1 VRHAPGALV
10 TRYARSIFAV
20 ARDADKLDEV
30 RKDLAEITDA
40 WRQYPE
46 LALLVMNPRLS
57 REKKRGI
64 LTALS
69 DRVGA
74 GTITRNFLDLL
85 LDKDRLEVLYDI
97 GSRFEDLWRIEK
109 GQVEVTVTTAVPLS
123 ETLQKSVYDFLAA
136 KCGKEPLIT
145 WGHDPR
151 ILGGLV
157 LLWPDRIYDGSLARK
172 LENLRLHLAQ
182 GAPLAAAQL

>member
-10 TRYARSIFAV
+10 SRYARSVFEA
-20 ARDADKLDEV
+20 ARDAGKLAEV
-30 RKDLAEITDA
+30 RSDLDQITDA
-40 WRQYPE
+40 WRRNPE

-64 LTALS
+64 LTALAAKA
-69 DRVGA
+69 GA
-74 GTITRNFLDLL
+74 VQLTRNFLDLL
-85 LDKDRLEVLYDI
+85 LDKDRLEVLYDL
-97 GSRFEDLWRIEK
+97 GAHFERLWRADK

-123 ETLQKSVYDFLAA
+123 DPLRKTIFDSLAA
-136 KCGKEPLIT
+136 TSGKEPLVT
-145 WGHDPR
+145 WTQDPK

-172 LENLRLHLAQ
+172 LENLRLYLAQ
-182 GAPLAAAQL
+182 SATTAAAQL